1 MGNNVDTLFTDNEPT
16 FDAEAFHDR
25 IRKAQRI
32 ALARTEAATAM
43 RNAERNTDPTWA
55 ESAER
60 IILQL
65 AQTGRHFTSDDVMD
79 ELTNT
84 DAETPDPRALGP
96 IIKRAI
102 TRQWIHRTGYE
113 PSRRRHAS
121 PIAVYVGI
129 I

>member
-1 MGNNVDTLFTDNEPT
+1 MDTLFTDNEPT

-25 IRKAQRI
+25 IRKAQRV

-43 RNAERNTDPTWA
+43 RKAEHNTDPTWA
-55 ESAER
+55 DSAER

-65 AQTGRHFTSDDVMD
+65 AHTGRHFTSDDVMD
-79 ELTNT
+79 ELTNVET
-84 DAETPDPRALGP
+84 ETPDPRALGP
-96 IIKRAI
+96 IIKRALK
-102 TRQWIHRTGYE
+102 REWIHRTGYE
-113 PSRRRHAS
+113 PSRRRHGT